1 MLPASSLLDTPAAS
15 LNDPDWA
22 AAARQALQQADA
34 RLYRRFDQ
42 GDNIERLLA
51 LRARA
56 ADHLI
61 RLAWQRCLPVES
73 GLSLFAVGGYGRGE
87 LFPRSDIDLLVFG
100 GPPAQLAHEAALARL
115 FALLWDCGL
124 AVSHAV
130 RSASQCRE
138 AATDQT
144 VLTALIEARPILA
157 DDAARRSCARPSTT
171 ANCGRHARSS
181 WPSWKSCATGT
192 SVSAIPP
199 TTWSRT

>member
-61 RLAWQRCLPVES
+61 RLAWQRCLPADS

-100 GPPAQLAHEAALARL
+100 DPPAQLAHEAALARL

-130 RSASQCRE
+130 RSALQCRE
-138 AATDQT
+138 AAADQT
-144 VLTALIEARPILA
+144 VVTALIEARPILA
-157 DDAARRSCARPSTT
+157 DDAARRALREAIDPK
-171 ANCGRHARSS
+171 GRR
-181 WPSWKSCATGT
+181 
-192 SVSAIPP
+192 
-199 TTWSRT
+199 

>member
-61 RLAWQRCLPVES
+61 RLAWQRCLPADS
-73 GLSLFAVGGYGRGE
+73 GLSLFAVGG
-87 LFPRSDIDLLVFG
+87 
-100 GPPAQLAHEAALARL
+100 
-115 FALLWDCGL
+115 
-124 AVSHAV
+124 
-130 RSASQCRE
+130 
-138 AATDQT
+138 
-144 VLTALIEARPILA
+144 
-157 DDAARRSCARPSTT
+157 
-171 ANCGRHARSS
+171 
-181 WPSWKSCATGT
+181 
-192 SVSAIPP
+192 
-199 TTWSRT
+199 